1 MTQTEQHSEMVDRFA
16 GRVFDSVLGAM
27 ETWSIYV
34 GDKLGLYEVVAKND
48 SISES
53 ELAARANMHRRY
65 AREWLEHQ
73 VTSGILEVDDP
84 AADPADR
91 KYSIPAPHAEVLTMK
106 DSLAYLAPF
115 VRLVV
120 AGGTQLPGLLDA
132 YRSGGGV
139 SWKEFGPDMRTGQ
152 AEMNRP
158 WFMNELGSSWFPS
171 VSPIHERLVKGGKV
185 ADVGCGEG
193 WSSIAMALA
202 YPNITVD
209 GYDIDKPSI
218 EAARQHAAAEGV
230 ADRVSFQ
237 SVDAVTVDRE
247 SGYDLVT
254 AFECIH
260 DMPDPV
266 SVLRTMRSISAD
278 NGYVVVMDEAVG
290 DAFGDRTDQVERLM
304 YGFSMFVCLPDGM
317 SHQPSVGTGTV
328 MRPSVLEGYA
338 RDAGFNR
345 IDVLPIE
352 NDLWRF
358 YELKK

>member
-1 MTQTEQHSEMVDRFA
+1 MVDRFA